1 MPRSRSD
8 GVVHIFYRDATS
20 KDLRHAWG
28 SGTSWSREVLDG
40 NGGSGGRISG
50 DIGTD
55 VSAVVQNGKIHVFY
69 RAVGNGNL
77 RHASWSGSAW
87 TFATLDGESTS
98 GGRVD
103 ADVGVGSSAFLFN
116 NAVNVTY
123 FNATAGDLR
132 RAVLSGSAWTFE
144 TLDGAGGADGRTA
157 NVVGRAS
164 TAAVASNQLFLWYR
178 DDTAKD
184 LRLARMS
191 GSTWSFSTLDG
202 NGGGRGRTTNDVA
215 SVASGAALGAEP
227 HVWYY
232 DATGGDLRHGWRN
245 TSNEWTFETVDGNET
260 SAGGID
266 VQRRDVHSG
275 GHVRFDGGRPLPGR
289 DRREPAQRILQR
301 RGMVVLH
308 PRRCG
313 RRDRPRPH
321 QRQRR
326 SRRRGHGAQLGA
338 VRGVRRRHERG
349 SSAGD
354 RPAAGFLPDGR
365 HRHDSVSRPVR
376 PATAGFER
384 AGGGGPD
391 RACHISQG
399 HVLV

>member
-1 MPRSRSD
+1 MR
-8 GVVHIFYRDATS
+8 GA
-20 KDLRHAWG
+20 A
-28 SGTSWSREVLDG
+28 GTSWSREVLDG
-40 NGGSGGRISG
+40 NGGSGGRMSG

-55 VSAVVQNGKIHVFY
+55 ASAVVQNGKIHVFY
-69 RAVGNGNL
+69 RAVGSGNL

-87 TFATLDGESTS
+87 TFATLDGASTS

-103 ADVGVGSSAFLFN
+103 ADVGVGNSAFLFN

-132 RAVLSGSAWTFE
+132 RAVLNGSAWTFE

-184 LRLARMS
+184 LRLARTS

-245 TSNEWTFETVDGNET
+245 TSNEWTFETVDGNGG
-260 SAGGID
+260 SAGRD
-266 VQRRDVHSG
+266 RVRRRDVHSG
-275 GHVRFDGGRPLPGR
+275 GHVRFDGGRPLSGR
-289 DRREPAQRILQR
+289 DRRGPAQRILQR
-301 RGMVVLH
+301 RGMVILH
-308 PRRCG
+308 PRRRG
-313 RRDRPRPH
+313 AARPAPAVSMPTSEPA
-321 QRQRR
+321 
-326 SRRRGHGAQLGA
+326 SRRRWSTWCRTWRTATPRTGIFGWRPARCP
-338 VRGVRRRHERG
+338 VRTRPSTPARFRKQSTPARHRWLRKSCRRRAGTGARAHCARG
-349 SSAGD
+349 TRSS
-354 RPAAGFLPDGR
+354 
-365 HRHDSVSRPVR
+365 
-376 PATAGFER
+376 
-384 AGGGGPD
+384 
-391 RACHISQG
+391 
-399 HVLV
+399 